1 MKRGSGVLSA
11 RRTGVVSIQPKT
23 PEQAQTICKFPE
35 NLLISEMRTVQ
46 PKVLEI
52 PGKNLMTRNFLVR
65 KFRIFEYT
73 SRGSSL
79 KSESFRNANRKFWSN
94 EKRSWIIAFV

>member
-1 MKRGSGVLSA
+1 MDFPFPWVKIMGKSSALMKRGSGVLSA

-52 PGKNLMTRNFLVR
+52 PGK
-65 KFRIFEYT
+65 KI
-73 SRGSSL
+73 
-79 KSESFRNANRKFWSN
+79 
-94 EKRSWIIAFV
+94 